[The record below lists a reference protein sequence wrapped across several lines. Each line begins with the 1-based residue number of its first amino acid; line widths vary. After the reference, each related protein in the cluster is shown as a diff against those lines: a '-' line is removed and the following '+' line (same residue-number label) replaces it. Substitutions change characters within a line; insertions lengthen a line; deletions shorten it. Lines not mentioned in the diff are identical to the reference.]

1 MLEKLLESIDSSILT
16 AETKAELEQ
25 MFNESVELKA
35 TEIANT
41 EIAEKQKILEKSY
54 NENLNTITKKIV
66 RNLDKYV
73 NESIIDV
80 VAEIKSSL
88 NGELAVKRAET
99 LAEAFDVSLLATG
112 VNVGRIQSEISDKSY
127 QTKLKDLEKKYSSLS
142 KKYKDLTESSET
154 MIQYG
159 TITELKEG
167 LSLVEQ
173 KKFEELAKLIKFEQ
187 TSDYFDKLKSLR
199 ESVKG
204 VADDVRVEKKE
215 INESAKPSLDS
226 SSWKRLI

>member
-1 MLEKLLESIDSSILT
+1 M
-16 AETKAELEQ
+16 
-25 MFNESVELKA
+25 
-35 TEIANT
+35 
-41 EIAEKQKILEKSY
+41 
-54 NENLNTITKKIV
+54 
-66 RNLDKYV
+66 
-73 NESIIDV
+73 
-80 VAEIKSSL
+80 
-88 NGELAVKRAET
+88 
-99 LAEAFDVSLLATG
+99 
-112 VNVGRIQSEISDKSY
+112 
-127 QTKLKDLEKKYSSLS
+127 S

>member
-1 MLEKLLESIDSSILT
+1 MLDKLLESIDSNILT
-16 AETKAELEQ
+16 AETKAELQQ

-54 NENLNTITKKIV
+54 NDNLNIITKKIV

-73 NESIIDV
+73 NESIKGI

-88 NGELAVKRAET
+88 NGELAIKRAET
-99 LAEAFDVSLLATG
+99 IAEAFDTSLLATG

-127 QTKLKDLEKKYSSLS
+127 QSKLKDLEKKYSSLS
-142 KKYKDLTESSET
+142 RKYKNLTESSET

-167 LSLVEQ
+167 LTLVEQ

-187 TSDYFDKLKSLR
+187 NSDYFSKLKSLR
-199 ESVKG
+199 ESLKG
-204 VADDVRVEKKE
+204 VTDDVKVEKKQL
-215 INESAKPSLDS
+215 NESAKPSLDS
-226 SSWKRLI
+226 ASWKRLI

>member
-1 MLEKLLESIDSSILT
+1 MLEKLLESIDSNILT

-73 NESIIDV
+73 NESIKDV

-127 QTKLKDLEKKYSSLS
+127 QSKLKDLEKKYSSLS

>member
-1 MLEKLLESIDSSILT
+1 MLDKLLESIDSNILT
-16 AETKAELEQ
+16 AETKAELQQ

-41 EIAEKQKILEKSY
+41 EIAEKQKILENSY
-54 NENLNTITKKIV
+54 NNNLNIITKKIV

-73 NESIIDV
+73 NESIKEV
-80 VAEIKSSL
+80 VAEIKSTL
-88 NGELAVKRAET
+88 NGELAIKRAET
-99 LAEAFDVSLLATG
+99 IAEAFDVSLLATG

-127 QTKLKDLEKKYSSLS
+127 QSKLKDLEKKYSSLN
-142 KKYKDLTESSET
+142 KKYKDLAESSNT

-167 LSLVEQ
+167 LTLVEQ
-173 KKFEELAKLIKFEQ
+173 KKFEELAKLISFEQ
-187 TSDYFDKLKSLR
+187 TSDYFNKLKSLR

-204 VADDVRVEKKE
+204 TVDDVKVEKKQL
-215 INESAKPSLDS
+215 NESTKPSLDS
-226 SSWKRLI
+226 ASWKRLI